1 MPTRGWRPL
10 VDAKGIAEFDENN
23 GSVGDV
29 VWMKKMD
36 NLTRIP
42 LPDGRWV
49 ERTMIE
55 YVSLDPDL
63 SSGNYTEWSSPV
75 GDWKK
80 IPSWGWEANDTDL
93 EYFKPNGLYGF
104 VDAPDFNET
113 LIESPAVHNKNG
125 SDDQKADIYSVFYVD
140 NDSEES
146 ITIIDQGHGFN
157 GLDHN
162 ITNGFPFSPLEF
174 LISGKGFRPG
184 TYVDGTVISTD
195 VNESNTSEGS
205 ISPGEVRKTGM
216 MNLEIQ

>member
-1 MPTRGWRPL
+1 M
-10 VDAKGIAEFDENN
+10 
-23 GSVGDV
+23 
-29 VWMKKMD
+29 
-36 NLTRIP
+36 
-42 LPDGRWV
+42 
-49 ERTMIE
+49 
-55 YVSLDPDL
+55 
-63 SSGNYTEWSSPV
+63 SSGNYTEWSDPV
-75 GDWKK
+75 GTGEE
-80 IPSWGWEANDTDL
+80 IPSWEWEANDTDL
-93 EYFKPNGLYGF
+93 DYGYFKPNGLYDF

-125 SDDQKADIYSVFYVD
+125 SDDQKAEIYSVFYVD

-195 VNESNTSEGS
+195 LNESNVS
-205 ISPGEVRKTGM
+205 KAQLA
-216 MNLEIQ
+216 LEK